1 MAKKV
6 KKLAPAQKELTKKER
21 QELRKSLTEISKISA
36 EELIEMVS
44 KDPNGQLAVNVVLD
58 ALWPKFKK
66 AFRVGMPA
74 KGPGVSDAAY
84 KKQLDEYRRWTQ
96 SIKSIARFWYCC
108 GMLHKQNHRD
118 IINILDAQKDA
129 EAPEENP
136 SDKQPE
142 SAQEK

>member
-1 MAKKV
+1 MV
-6 KKLAPAQKELTKKER
+6 KKKQNAAPEQKELTKKER
-21 QELRKSLTEISKISA
+21 QELRKRLTEISKISA

-44 KDPNGQLAVNVVLD
+44 EEPNGQLSVNVMLD
-58 ALWPKFKK
+58 ALWPKFKEEFK
-66 AFRVGMPA
+66 VGMPA
-74 KGPGVSDAAY
+74 KGIGVSDAVY
-84 KKQLDEYRRWTQ
+84 KQQLEHYRRWSQ
-96 SIKSIARFWYCC
+96 GIKNIARFWYCC

-142 SAQEK
+142 SAPEK